1 MIIKNNF
8 PIMNYSKKLNQIR
21 LLLGLQVQMAEYLL
35 ADGVTKIMCDG
46 ELRPGSEV
54 SVISE
59 AGETGPA
66 PQGMHELQDGTVIQ
80 VDEESKIVSV
90 EKPEMEIEVEAAAEV
105 EEEVKIEVEPKEEK
119 IDVEE
124 LRKVLMALATTVEEM
139 ANEIRIVK
147 EDMASYKS
155 KMEKMS
161 KSPASNKISTF
172 NTEATSDTHNPFD
185 LQLEAIEKMK
195 ETVKNKFKT
204 K

>member
-1 MIIKNNF
+1 
-8 PIMNYSKKLNQIR
+8 MNYSKKLNQIK
-21 LLLGLQVQMAEYLL
+21 LLLGLEVQMAEYVLE
-35 ADGVTKIMCDG
+35 DGVTKLVCDG
-46 ELRPGSEV
+46 ELVAGAEV

-59 AGETGPA
+59 SGERGVAPAGTHRL
-66 PQGMHELQDGTVIQ
+66 MDGTVIT

-90 EKPEMEIEVEAAAEV
+90 EKPAMEIEVEAQEEVV

-147 EDMASYKS
+147 EDMANYKS

-172 NTEATSDTHNPFD
+172 NTEATSDTHNTFD

-195 ETVKNKFKT
+195 ETVKNKFKI

>member
-1 MIIKNNF
+1 
-8 PIMNYSKKLNQIR
+8 MNYSKKLNQIR
-21 LLLGLQVQMAEYLL
+21 LLLGLEVKMAEYILK
-35 ADGVTKIMCDG
+35 DGVTKLVCED
-46 ELRPGSEV
+46 ELRPGAEV
-54 SVISE
+54 KVISE

-66 PQGMHELQDGTVIQ
+66 PQGSHELQDGTVIT

-90 EKPEMEIEVEAAAEV
+90 EKPEMEIEVEAA
-105 EEEVKIEVEPKEEK
+105 EEVVDEVKVEVEPKEEK

-147 EDMASYKS
+147 EDMANYKS

-172 NTEATSDTHNPFD
+172 NTESSSDSHNPFD

-195 ETVKNKFKT
+195 ETVKNKFKI

>member
-1 MIIKNNF
+1 
-8 PIMNYSKKLNQIR
+8 MNYSKKLNQIR

>member
-1 MIIKNNF
+1 
-8 PIMNYSKKLNQIR
+8 MNYSKKLNQIR
-21 LLLGLQVQMAEYLL
+21 LLLGLEVKMAEYILK
-35 ADGVTKIMCDG
+35 DGVTKLVCED
-46 ELRPGSEV
+46 ELRPGAEV
-54 SVISE
+54 KVISE

-66 PQGMHELQDGTVIQ
+66 PQGSHELQDGTVIT

-90 EKPEMEIEVEAAAEV
+90 EKPEMEIEVEAA
-105 EEEVKIEVEPKEEK
+105 EEVVDEVKVEVEPKEEK

-147 EDMASYKS
+147 EDMANYKS

-172 NTEATSDTHNPFD
+172 NTEATSDTHNTFD

-195 ETVKNKFKT
+195 ETVKNKFKI